1 MPEVHKHSHPNLFWL
16 KTKDGSTRLAT
27 INAEPGRKIYT
38 ERLVSKE
45 GTEYRTFD
53 PHKSKLGAAIM
64 KEQQNFPFTEGS
76 KILYLGAA
84 SGTTVSHISDMIGVD
99 GSIFAVE
106 FSARSLRDL
115 VAVAERRQNIIP
127 ILADARFPEEYSFTV
142 PLVDVVYEDV
152 AQPRQAEI
160 LKDNVHTYLKKDGYF
175 FFAVKARSIDV
186 TKEPKVIYDEVIRD
200 LESAGLTILEKID
213 IEPYEK
219 DHMVIIGQK
228 KV

>member
-1 MPEVHKHSHPNLFWL
+1 MPEVIKHSHPNLFWL
-16 KTKDGSTRLAT
+16 QTKDGSTRLAT

-45 GTEYRTFD
+45 GIEYRTFD
-53 PHKSKLGAAIM
+53 PHKSKLGSAIM
-64 KEQQNFPFTEGS
+64 KEMKNFPFVEGS

-84 SGTTVSHISDMIGVD
+84 SGTTVSHISDMIGAD
-99 GSIFAVE
+99 GSIYAVE

-127 ILADARFPEEYSFTV
+127 ILADARFPEEYSFAV
-142 PLVDVVYEDV
+142 PKVDVVYEDV

-160 LKDNVHTYLKKDGYF
+160 LKDNVQTYLKNDGYF

-186 TKEPKVIYDEVIRD
+186 TKEPTLIFDEVIKD
-200 LESAGLTILEKID
+200 LEASGLTILEKID